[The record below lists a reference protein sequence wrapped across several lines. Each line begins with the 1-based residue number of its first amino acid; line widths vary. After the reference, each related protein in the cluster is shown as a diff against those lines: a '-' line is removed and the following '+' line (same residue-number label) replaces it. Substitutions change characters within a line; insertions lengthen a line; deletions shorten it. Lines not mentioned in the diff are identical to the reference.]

1 MRKVLLP
8 ILVALVAAFAMPA
21 SALAE
26 QPGPDGGVFILR
38 CNYVRSL
45 QVDPIVS
52 PGVFPSAHLHD
63 FFGNTMIDQN
73 STPAGSVGAATSC
86 GFSKD
91 SAAYWAPAAY
101 RTDTGAQVV
110 PQFTF
115 AYYFGTNAT
124 PVSHFPVGLEML
136 AGDHNATAPQ
146 GKQIISWS
154 CGNGNGSSPVLDH
167 PYNCLTMPGVTSTQG
182 VVAIVKFPYCW
193 DGTGTTPADVT
204 YGQHSPTPTGACPA
218 SFPIKLPQVQ
228 IHEHFG
234 SSFQRGDL
242 LTLSSGPSYT
252 EHGDWMNAWDQP
264 TLDHLVDVCLNA
276 HADCGVVTN
285 NKHP

>member
-1 MRKVLLP
+1 MKKVLLP
-8 ILVALVAAFAMPA
+8 VVAFVAACVMPT

-26 QPGPDGGVFILR
+26 QPGPDGGAFILR

-73 STPAGSVGAATSC
+73 STPASSIGATTTC

-91 SAAYWAPAAY
+91 SAAYWVPAAY
-101 RTDTGAQVV
+101 ETDTGAQVV
-110 PQFTF
+110 PKFTF
-115 AYYFGTNAT
+115 AYYFGTKAT
-124 PVSHFPVGLEML
+124 PVAHFPAGLEML
-136 AGDHNATAPQ
+136 AGNHAATAPQ
-146 GKQIISWS
+146 GKPIIAWS
-154 CGNGNGSSPVLDH
+154 CGNGNGSSPTLDH
-167 PYNCLTMPGVTSTQG
+167 PYNCLDPQYGVTSTQG

-193 DGTGTTPADVT
+193 DGTGTTPSDVVM
-204 YGQHSPTPTGACPA
+204 GQTSPATGACP
-218 SFPIKLPQVQ
+218 SGFPDKLPQVQ

-234 SSFQRGDL
+234 SGFQRGDL
-242 LTLSSGPSYT
+242 LALSSGPSYT

-276 HADCGVVTN
+276 HVDCGVVTN